1 MTRSYS
7 PLRHQQNQPEP
18 LAYRH
23 KEAAQALGIC
33 ERTLWALTQRGE
45 VPHVKTGKVVLYPVS
60 LLRRWLEEQAVCPLV
75 KQIGGEE

>member
-18 LAYRH
+18 LAYRP

-45 VPHVKTGKVVLYPVS
+45 VPHLKTALSSVTAAPLAGGAGCLPAGEAD
-60 LLRRWLEEQAVCPLV
+60 RR
-75 KQIGGEE
+75 